1 MEIFIKR
8 TLKKHMRE
16 VHMNGKGRMFI
27 QRAHILFGQRQCID
41 GTLMKNRKMVHLKD
55 SIDLGI
61 RQGWDPIG

>member
-1 MEIFIKR
+1 
-8 TLKKHMRE
+8 MRE